1 MSTFLVCNASFS
13 SSHGL
18 RSSHVPKSSINQEI
32 VRNTVK
38 FPPSIWGD
46 QFLTYHE
53 PKKDI
58 VIEKQHVEEVE
69 EMRKKLLNTAF
80 SEPKQHTKLIQ
91 LIDAVQRLGVSYH
104 FEQEIDE
111 ALQHVYATHGDQW
124 IGKDNLKSTSQWFR
138 ILRQQG
144 FNVSSGIFKNHMD
157 DKGKFKE
164 HLSGDVQGMLGL
176 YEAAYLSMKGEKELD
191 DALEFTK
198 THLGN
203 IAKDPT
209 QNASLRTEIEH
220 ALNQPLRKRLPRL
233 EALHY
238 IPKYQQE
245 ASRDETLLHLA
256 KLDYNI
262 LQSMHKR
269 EISEICKWWKNLD
282 ISNKLPHVRD
292 RLVEIYFWILGVYFE
307 PQHSRSRMFLA
318 KTSMWLIVLDDTY
331 DNYGTY
337 EELEIFTEAVQRW
350 SLSCLDSL
358 PGYMKLVYHELIN
371 HYQEMEESVE
381 KEGKSYQLFYAK
393 EMVKENCRNLLVE
406 AKWLKQ
412 GYVPTLEEHM
422 SVSCITC
429 AYAVM
434 IANSYVGRETMVT
447 EESFKWVAKFPPL
460 VNATCLILR
469 LMDDIAGHEE
479 EQERDHVVSSIE
491 CYRNETGASKDDAIK
506 FLSKQVEDAW
516 KVINK
521 ECLRPTEI
529 PMSLTIPPL
538 NLARVS
544 DILYK
549 TNNGYNHAGEEVI
562 SYIKSLLVHPL
573 V

>member
-1 MSTFLVCNASFS
+1 MSIFLVCSASFS
-13 SSHGL
+13 PSDCLTSSHG
-18 RSSHVPKSSINQEI
+18 RISSVDQEI

-38 FPPSIWGD
+38 FPRSIWGD

-53 PKKDI
+53 PKKDLI
-58 VIEKQHVEEVE
+58 IEKQHFEEVE
-69 EMRKKLLNTAF
+69 EMRKKLLNAAF

-91 LIDAVQRLGVSYH
+91 LIDSVQRLGVSYH
-104 FEQEIDE
+104 FEQEIEE
-111 ALQHVYATHGDQW
+111 ALQHVYATHD
-124 IGKDNLKSTSQWFR
+124 IEVLELKD
-138 ILRQQG
+138 
-144 FNVSSGIFKNHMD
+144 
-157 DKGKFKE
+157 
-164 HLSGDVQGMLGL
+164 
-176 YEAAYLSMKGEKELD
+176 LD
-191 DALEFTK
+191 F
-198 THLGN
+198 
-203 IAKDPT
+203 
-209 QNASLRTEIEH
+209 
-220 ALNQPLRKRLPRL
+220 
-233 EALHY
+233 
-238 IPKYQQE
+238 
-245 ASRDETLLHLA
+245 
-256 KLDYNI
+256 
-262 LQSMHKR
+262 
-269 EISEICKWWKNLD
+269 
-282 ISNKLPHVRD
+282 SNKLPHVRD

-318 KTSMWLIVLDDTY
+318 KTSMWLVVLDDTY

-358 PGYMKLVYHELIN
+358 PEYMKLIYQELIN
-371 HYQEMEESVE
+371 LYHEMEESVG
-381 KEGKSYQLFYAK
+381 KEGKSYQLLYAK
-393 EMVKENCRNLLVE
+393 EMVKEGCRNLLVE
-406 AKWLKQ
+406 AKWLKE

-422 SVSCITC
+422 SVSCVTSG
-429 AYAVM
+429 YAVM
-434 IANSYVGRETMVT
+434 IANSYVGRENMVT

-469 LMDDIAGHEE
+469 LMDDIAGYKE

-491 CYRNETGASKDDAIK
+491 CYINETGASEEDAIK
-506 FLSKQVEDAW
+506 FLSKKVEDAW

-549 TNNGYNHAGEEVI
+549 THDAYNYAGEELI

>member
-1 MSTFLVCNASFS
+1 MDKPIPIQISA
-13 SSHGL
+13 
-18 RSSHVPKSSINQEI
+18 KSSNW
-32 VRNTVK
+32 NFK
-38 FPPSIWGD
+38 
-46 QFLTYHE
+46 
-53 PKKDI
+53 KKDLI
-58 VIEKQHVEEVE
+58 IEKQHFEEVE

-91 LIDAVQRLGVSYH
+91 LIDSVQRLGVSYH
-104 FEQEIDE
+104 FEQEIQE

-144 FNVSSGIFKNHMD
+144 FNVSSGIFENHMD
-157 DKGKFKE
+157 DNGKLKE
-164 HLSGDVQGMLGL
+164 HLSDDVHGMLGL
-176 YEAAYLSMKGEKELD
+176 YEAAYMSVEGEKYLD

-203 IAKDPT
+203 IAKDPS
-209 QNASLRTEIEH
+209 QNASLRTEIQQ
-220 ALNQPLRKRLPRL
+220 ALNRPLRKRLPRL

-245 ASRDETLLHLA
+245 DSRDGTLLNLA
-256 KLDYNI
+256 KLDYNM
-262 LQSMHKR
+262 LQSIHKR
-269 EISEICKWWKNLD
+269 EISEICKWWKDLD
-282 ISNKLPHVRD
+282 FSNKLPHVRD

-318 KTSMWLIVLDDTY
+318 KTSMWLVVLDDTY

-358 PGYMKLVYHELIN
+358 PEYMKLIYQELIN
-371 HYQEMEESVE
+371 HYHEMEESVG
-381 KEGKSYQLFYAK
+381 KEGKSYQLLYAK
-393 EMVKENCRNLLVE
+393 EMVKEGCRNLLVE
-406 AKWLKQ
+406 AKWLKE

-422 SVSCITC
+422 SVSCVTSG
-429 AYAVM
+429 YAVM
-434 IANSYVGRETMVT
+434 IANSYVGRENMVT

-469 LMDDIAGHEE
+469 LMDDIAGYRRYKE

-491 CYRNETGASKDDAIK
+491 CYINETGASEEDAIK

-549 TNNGYNHAGEEVI
+549 THDAYNYAGEELI